1 MEKKD
6 IGLRMALKSKQEKKT
21 AKLPSNFAYKTMQR
35 IADEQRQKERRN
47 DMLIICSI
55 IAVSL
60 SGISAIVYLFGSDM
74 LDAIKR
80 TEMPQ
85 DSYSASSIIVIS
97 ICMIFLLTLNLL
109 LKSKR

>member
-21 AKLPSNFAYKTMQR
+21 AKLPSNFAYKTRQR
-35 IADEQRQKERRN
+35 IANEQRQKERRN

-60 SGISAIVYLFGSDM
+60 SGISAIVYLFGNDM

-85 DSYSASSIIVIS
+85 DSYSAFSIIVIS